1 MADPDITI
9 LVPTRN
15 RPREL
20 LRLLSFL
27 DHAGSRYPVGV
38 LDGSDPA
45 IQEMNVDAVRRFAFA
60 RHEAYAAESHLGMR
74 CADALTR
81 TRTPYMVFCADDDFV
96 FPAALE
102 ECARFLD
109 ANPDHSAVLGN
120 VLSLTY
126 FKDKPVL
133 RDGVLFDDAFRFV
146 GYTAQDRF
154 LQRALYFFAYAYLG
168 TPPLYYGLRRTGV
181 AREAFGHLRAS
192 MKYSAME
199 LLSNTITL
207 IRGKVA
213 ILPTIFGLRDY
224 SCPATSEPIRDDPR
238 TYLSADDI
246 ETLRPSFVAALA
258 ESENITTDIAA
269 RDIDLYLTQWA
280 PRGWSSPH
288 LASRPLT
295 RARKLG
301 MGLRLMESIF
311 HPAALAARHG
321 LPLATVSCLLRAQRA
336 FVRDDARR
344 PPAST
349 G

>member
-1 MADPDITI
+1 MIFRIA
-9 LVPTRN
+9 VPLSFALLWAV
-15 RPREL
+15 L

-60 RHEAYAAESHLGMR
+60 RHEAYAVESHLGMR

-81 TRTPYMVFCADDDFV
+81 TRTPYMVFCADDDFG
-96 FPAALE
+96 FP
-102 ECARFLD
+102 
-109 ANPDHSAVLGN
+109 
-120 VLSLTY
+120 
-126 FKDKPVL
+126 
-133 RDGVLFDDAFRFV
+133 
-146 GYTAQDRF
+146 
-154 LQRALYFFAYAYLG
+154 
-168 TPPLYYGLRRTGV
+168 
-181 AREAFGHLRAS
+181 
-192 MKYSAME
+192 
-199 LLSNTITL
+199 
-207 IRGKVA
+207 
-213 ILPTIFGLRDY
+213 
-224 SCPATSEPIRDDPR
+224 
-238 TYLSADDI
+238 
-246 ETLRPSFVAALA
+246 AALA

-280 PRGWSSPH
+280 PPGWSSPH